1 MSTNIPAEVTGYITD
16 HLKLAV
22 KKFTPVAGGCI
33 NSGGRLQTDSGDF
46 FLKWNSS
53 KKFPGMFAAE
63 AEGLN
68 VLRNPGV
75 IHTPKVIATASLQEW
90 QFILL
95 EFVEA
100 KEQVPEYWE
109 MLGSQLAALHRQS
122 GPLFG
127 FTHDNYIGSLPQLNT
142 ERTDWIAFFAEQRLT
157 VQVELALKNLRIDS
171 VVVNQFDALFK
182 KLPSLIPQ
190 EKPSLLHGDLWSGN
204 LITYSTGEPCLIDPA
219 VYYGSR
225 EAEIAYTRLFG
236 GFSPAFYES
245 YNKNFPLLPGFSER
259 SEVYNLYPLMVHVNL
274 FGGGYLSSVVSI
286 LKKYV

>member
-1 MSTNIPAEVTGYITD
+1 MNNNIPAEVTRYIAD
-16 HLKLAV
+16 HLTLTI

-68 VLRNPGV
+68 ALRNPGV
-75 IHTPKVIATASLQEW
+75 IHVPKVIATASQEEW

-95 EFVEA
+95 EFVEP
-100 KEQVPEYWE
+100 KEQVPGYWE

-122 GPLFG
+122 NPLFG
-127 FTHDNYIGSLPQLNT
+127 FTHDNYIGSLSQLNS
-142 ERTDWIAFFAEQRLT
+142 ERTDWIAFFTEQRLS
-157 VQVELALKNLRIDS
+157 VQVDLALKNLRIDS

-236 GFSPAFYES
+236 GFSPVFYES